1 MNPRM
6 IYEKEIKDHVN
17 YAFMPEECK
26 KNWVSVSKNGVN
38 PRKEHWEKKREEQI
52 SLGNLPKE
60 STFANLA
67 KWIHPT
73 GKHICKKCNQECSIY
88 FEYPTSN
95 TWKWLKQKFNIEK
108 NPTFTIFEIYK
119 NLEHTTKDSQFEKY
133 FEMTMKELE
142 SACKKDQYSKKKLSP
157 GVMCNPP
164 DRLDGFHCYNSICG
178 CRKKEDKGRSDENM
192 KSYTRDRRA
201 YEWYSDGNCLLANA
215 LMGALNLIQSKCFN
229 CGKNTQMSADHIGPI
244 SLGFNHDPVNFQACC
259 SKCNSTKNNRLTQED
274 VAKIKK
280 LEETGSNM
288 ISWWAKDAWEKIKNT
303 DNETIKKILD
313 LNAKKFIA
321 VMEWLKSNKP
331 EVLREYITQSYMNHT
346 KAYKIDSINIL
357 STGQIEFKHSEIVSE
372 KKTKDKQYERTFQIL
387 LKPSNKNNRKVK
399 VSLSEN
405 ELISLADISLADIS
419 SADISS
425 AAPDIFKN
433 KICAVL
439 AEK

>member
-1 MNPRM
+1 M
-6 IYEKEIKDHVN
+6 
-17 YAFMPEECK
+17 
-26 KNWVSVSKNGVN
+26 
-38 PRKEHWEKKREEQI
+38 
-52 SLGNLPKE
+52 
-60 STFANLA
+60 
-67 KWIHPT
+67 
-73 GKHICKKCNQECSIY
+73 
-88 FEYPTSN
+88 
-95 TWKWLKQKFNIEK
+95 KQKFNIEK
-108 NPTFTIFEIYK
+108 NPAFTIFEIYK

-215 LMGALNLIQSKCFN
+215 LMGALNLIHSKCFN

-405 ELISLADISLADIS
+405 ELISLADISSADIS

-425 AAPDIFKN
+425 AGPDIFKY